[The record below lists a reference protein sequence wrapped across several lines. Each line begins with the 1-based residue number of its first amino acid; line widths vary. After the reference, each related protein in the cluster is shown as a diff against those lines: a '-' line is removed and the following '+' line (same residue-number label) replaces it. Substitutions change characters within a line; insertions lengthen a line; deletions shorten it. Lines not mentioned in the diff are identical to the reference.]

1 MFGQYY
7 QEQEVIPKAKPG
19 VYAVRL
25 SSVREVVVKD
35 YNVLRFEYVYEDGVK
50 RTPNRIDIF
59 DVVNPNDKEAL
70 KAFNYKMSKIRKCFN
85 LSGSFNELSYNEW
98 VGHSGKIEIKTD
110 PDGWLEV
117 YPVIE

>member
-7 QEQEVIPKAKPG
+7 QEQEIIPKAKPG
-19 VYAVRL
+19 IYAVRL
-25 SSVREVVVKD
+25 SNVHEVVVKD
-35 YNVLRFEYVYEDGVK
+35 YNVLRFEYVYEDGIK
-50 RTPNRIDIF
+50 RTPNHIDIF

-98 VGHSGKIEIKTD
+98 SGHPGKIEIKTD
-110 PDGWLEV
+110 SDGWLEV